1 MLRPRAPSLRVRALL
16 ALSGLLLPHA
26 ASGVKQST
34 ILNQRRLL
42 LGRVLHAPADDTVA
56 LSDGRSLRREQ
67 AIGVDGAFELVCQ
80 LNSDVTIEIHLPGEP
95 APRKFGP
102 FRTKGLGETLDVGT
116 LE

>member
-56 LSDGRSLRREQ
+56 LSEIAREALGQ
-67 AIGVDGAFELVCQ
+67 LVALERIHTHCGGQFAARVSKDAWPEPIRAPLKDCRGLLQGV
-80 LNSDVTIEIHLPGEP
+80 TPLPKHW
-95 APRKFGP
+95 A
-102 FRTKGLGETLDVGT
+102 
-116 LE
+116 

>member
-56 LSDGRSLRREQ
+56 LSDGRSLRREH
-67 AIGVDGAFELVCQ
+67 AIRARAVGCGIGPVTCATSLSCQ
-80 LNSDVTIEIHLPGEP
+80 RARRLHQSAACT
-95 APRKFGP
+95 
-102 FRTKGLGETLDVGT
+102 
-116 LE
+116 